1 MSKNEKKL
9 TQKQKNIIAAASSLF
24 AENGYAATST
34 SEIAQKAGVAE
45 GTIFRHYKNKKEL
58 LISIVTPM
66 MVEFIAP
73 ILKDDIYKVIDQE
86 FVHFEDFIKAM
97 IQNRIHFMKNNIT
110 LLRILMQELPF
121 HPELKEQFI
130 THIGKDIFAKVK
142 KVIIYYQDKGQIVA
156 DLPPAT
162 ILRSLASNIISYI
175 LFRYIILP
183 EAEWDDEQE
192 VEHLIRMLKHGVSP
206 N

>member
-1 MSKNEKKL
+1 N
-9 TQKQKNIIAAASSLF
+9 
-24 AENGYAATST
+24 Y
-34 SEIAQKAGVAE
+34 
-45 GTIFRHYKNKKEL
+45 
-58 LISIVTPM
+58 
-66 MVEFIAP
+66 
-73 ILKDDIYKVIDQE
+73 
-86 FVHFEDFIKAM
+86 IKAI
-97 IQNRIHFMKNNIT
+97 IQNQIQFKKNNIT
-110 LLRILMQELPF
+110 LYRILMQELPF

>member
-24 AENGYAATST
+24 AEKGYAATST

-58 LISIVTPM
+58 LISIVTPI

-97 IQNRIHFMKNNIT
+97 IQNRIDRKSTRLNSSH
-110 LLRILMQELPF
+110 
-121 HPELKEQFI
+121 
-130 THIGKDIFAKVK
+130 V
-142 KVIIYYQDKGQIVA
+142 
-156 DLPPAT
+156 
-162 ILRSLASNIISYI
+162 SISY
-175 LFRYIILP
+175 
-183 EAEWDDEQE
+183 
-192 VEHLIRMLKHGVSP
+192 
-206 N
+206 